1 MATATRKKPKKP
13 YAEFPLFPHANGLWS
28 KKIKGRLYYFGKWD
42 DADAAL
48 KKFLEERDDL
58 YAGRKP
64 RRSSGDGI
72 RMDDL
77 CNRFLTTKRRLL
89 DTGEIVGCTFHSY
102 YKTCERMVAFFG
114 TDRRVDDL
122 DADDFETLRADIAK
136 TRGPVALGCEIT
148 RVRVLMKYAFDQGLI
163 PGQVRYGQSFRKP
176 SKKAVLQQRN
186 ERGPKMFEAA
196 QLRLSIEKAGLPLK
210 AMILLGINCG
220 FGPTD
225 LARLQMKNLDLK
237 KGWIDYARPKTGV
250 QRRCPLWPE
259 TIAALKEAIAARVE
273 PKNPANSNLVFLTCF
288 GLQWCNTIANSAI
301 SQRFRKLLRK
311 LKIHRSGIGFYALRH
326 GFETVGGDSRDQIAV
341 DHIMGHSRNDMAS
354 VYRESISDERLR
366 AVAEHVRGWLF
377 PKRKRK

>member
-13 YAEFPLFPHANGLWS
+13 YADFPLFPHANGLWS

-48 KKFLEERDDL
+48 KKFVEERDDL

-64 RRSSGDGI
+64 RRSGDDGI

-77 CNRFLTTKRRLL
+77 CNRFLTTKRHLL
-89 DTGEIVGCTFHSY
+89 DNGEIVDGTFSAY
-102 YKTCERMVAFFG
+102 YRTCERAVKFFG
-114 TDRRVDDL
+114 ADRRVDDL
-122 DADDFETLRADIAK
+122 DADDFEALRANLAK
-136 TRGPVALGCEIT
+136 TRGPVTLGCEIT
-148 RVRVLMKYAFDQGLI
+148 RVRVLMKYAYDQGLI

-176 SKKAVLQQRN
+176 SKKVVLQQRN
-186 ERGPKMFEAA
+186 ARGPKMFDEA
-196 QLRLSIEKAGLPLK
+196 QLRLLIEKAGTPLK

-225 LARLQMKNLDLK
+225 LARLSMENLELK
-237 KGWIDYARPKTGV
+237 KGWIDYPRPKTGV

-259 TIAALKEAIAARVE
+259 TISALKEAIAERREQEDPTHA
-273 PKNPANSNLVFLTCF
+273 KLVFITRY
-288 GLQWCNTIANSAI
+288 GRQWSTTD
-301 SQRFRKLLRK
+301 SQSPVTQVFRKLLK
-311 LKIHRSGIGFYALRH
+311 TLKIYRNGIGFYALRH

-354 VYRESISDERLR
+354 VYRERISDERLK
-366 AVAEHVRGWLF
+366 AVSDHVRGWLF
-377 PKRKRK
+377 SKRK